1 MYIVFFIAG
10 LVFLIVGAEI
20 LVRGSSNIATL
31 FKIPPLVVG
40 LTIVAFGTSSP
51 ELAVSIQSA
60 IAGKT
65 DISLGNVV
73 GSNIFNVLFILGIS
87 AMITPLLVS
96 RQLIKLDVPIMIVSS
111 LLVLIMA
118 LDGNFSLVDGV
129 IMFAIFL
136 GYTVFMINT
145 ARKEDKLKEADIPK
159 DLLPESPVSP
169 GKWWLY
175 VIFIVS
181 GLGLLVVGSNWLVDG
196 AVIIAKMFG
205 LSDLVIGATIVAAGT
220 SLPEVATSVIA
231 SIRRQQDIAVGNV
244 VGSNIF
250 NILAVLGLTG
260 IVSPG
265 GIDVAASALQF
276 DIPVMIAT
284 MVACLPIFFTGNL
297 ISRWEGILFFGY
309 YLAYTLYLVLAS
321 MHHSGTQLFGNGMKF
336 FVIPLTFITL
346 LVISWRA
353 YQNRKLFHH

>member
-60 IAGKT
+60 LAGKT

-73 GSNIFNVLFILGIS
+73 GSNVFNVLFILGIS
-87 AMITPLLVS
+87 AIITPLLVS
-96 RQLIKLDVPIMIVSS
+96 RQLIKLDVPIMIGGS

-118 LDGNFSLVDGV
+118 LDGNFSLIDGV
-129 IMFAIFL
+129 IMFAIFI
-136 GYTVFMINT
+136 GYTVFMIKT
-145 ARKEDKLKEADIPK
+145 ARKEDKLMEADIPK
-159 DLLPESPVSP
+159 DLLPESPVTP

-181 GLGLLVVGSNWLVDG
+181 GLGLLVVGSNWLVEG

-250 NILAVLGLTG
+250 NIFAVLGLTG
-260 IVSPG
+260 IISPG
-265 GIDVAASALQF
+265 GIDVATSALRF

-297 ISRWEGILFFGY
+297 ISRWEGVLFLGY
-309 YLAYTLYLVLAS
+309 YVAFTFYLVLVS
-321 MHHSGTQLFGNGMKF
+321 MQHSGVQLFGTAMKF
-336 FVIPLTFITL
+336 FIIPLTFITL
-346 LVISWRA
+346 FVVTFRLFIKK
-353 YQNRKLFHH
+353 RKLK